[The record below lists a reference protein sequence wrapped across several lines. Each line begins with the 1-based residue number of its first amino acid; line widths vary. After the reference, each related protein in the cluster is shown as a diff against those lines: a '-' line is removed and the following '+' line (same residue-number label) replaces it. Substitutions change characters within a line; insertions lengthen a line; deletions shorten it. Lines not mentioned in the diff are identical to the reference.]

1 MQDMRNKDMSY
12 WQSYI
17 SGKEEV
23 DRVIREAY
31 EKENAIRMKL
41 SIPERFERSV
51 WQKKF
56 KEKVEEYLEESRWE
70 MNRRRE
76 ELEKM

>member
-1 MQDMRNKDMSY
+1 MSY

-17 SGKEEV
+17 NGGEEL
-23 DRVIREAY
+23 DRVINEAY

-56 KEKVEEYLEESRWE
+56 KEKVAEYLEESRWE

-76 ELEKM
+76 ELEKMYRN